1 MQAIHYADLIAGQMP
16 PEGPDHAFDLHVL
29 ACIISAAKVEIDE
42 GGLTCRGTTGL
53 SPHELRRLLSRSFP
67 LATLSLMSDDDAQE
81 DAPGPLMEEEIL
93 RDLLL
98 QHARNDLPLSR
109 LLARMIA
116 ARAMYED
123 HLWQDL
129 GLQNRGELSRMLR
142 RHFPVLAAGN
152 TGNMKWKRYFYRKLC
167 EIEGFSL
174 CTAPSCRDCDDF
186 EACFGEETG
195 ESRLARLKNGMEF
208 HPTASLVAAE

>member
-16 PEGPDHAFDLHVL
+16 PEGPEHAFDLHVL
-29 ACIISAAKVEIDE
+29 ACIISAAKVEMDE

-53 SPHELRRLLSRSFP
+53 VPQELRRLLNRCFP
-67 LATLSLMSDDDAQE
+67 LATLSLLSDDDAQE

-98 QHARNDLPLSR
+98 RHARGDLPLSR
-109 LLARMIA
+109 VLARMIA

-129 GLQNRGELSRMLR
+129 GLLNRGELSRMLG

-152 TGNMKWKRYFYRKLC
+152 TGNMKWKKYFYRKLC

-174 CTAPSCRDCDDF
+174 CTAPSCRECDDF
-186 EACFGEETG
+186 ELCFGEETG
-195 ESRLARLKNGMEF
+195 ESRLARLKNGMELLGL
-208 HPTASLVAAE
+208 PALAAAE